1 MRCWARAGRHG
12 KHIDLEDDLHTNY
25 DKKFKGE
32 ILSQAR
38 ELHTRQLA
46 SIFKSEGRDVI
57 AAVFPSE
64 SVIRAGLPVINAYL
78 KAIGEDPLEADIR
91 EIITGKRSEKKTQLT
106 NEELRKYA
114 RLHRQAQN
122 R

>member
-1 MRCWARAGRHG
+1 M
-12 KHIDLEDDLHTNY
+12 EDDLHTNY
-25 DKKFKGE
+25 DKTFKGE

-78 KAIGEDPLEADIR
+78 RAIGEDPLEADIR

-114 RLHRQAQN
+114 RMHRQAQN